1 MKKGKPSNTSQQIE
15 RPDLTDRA
23 FRIGL
28 LLKGFDGLLECI
40 GGIYLLLINPEQINR
55 WARYLTQGELSRDP
69 HDFIASHILK
79 TAHELTGAS
88 LVFGA
93 AYLLSHGI
101 IKLVLV
107 IEVIRN
113 HLWAYI
119 ALLVVTSLFVV
130 YQVYRLV
137 VNGFSLGM
145 FLLTIFDLVII
156 YLTQKEYGR
165 HKKVQAT

>member
-113 HLWAYI
+113 HLWAYL

>member
-1 MKKGKPSNTSQQIE
+1 MKKGKPSNTSQQTE

-28 LLKGFDGLLECI
+28 FLKGFDGLLECI

-79 TAHELTGAS
+79 TAHELTGSS
-88 LVFGA
+88 LIFGA

-113 HLWAYI
+113 HLWAYL
-119 ALLVVTSLFVV
+119 ALIVVTSLFVV

-137 VNGFSLGM
+137 VNGFSLSIL
-145 FLLTIFDLVII
+145 LLTIFDLVII

-165 HKKVQAT
+165 HKNVQAT

>member
-1 MKKGKPSNTSQQIE
+1 MKKGKPSNTSQQID

-28 LLKGFDGLLECI
+28 FLKGFDGMLECI
-40 GGIYLLLINPEQINR
+40 GGFYLLLINPEQINR

-79 TAHELTGAS
+79 TAHELTGTS
-88 LVFGA
+88 LIFGA

-113 HLWAYI
+113 HLWAYL
-119 ALLVVTSLFVV
+119 ALIVVTSLFVV
-130 YQVYRLV
+130 YQVYRLA
-137 VNGFSLGM
+137 VNGFSLSIL
-145 FLLTIFDLVII
+145 LLTIF
-156 YLTQKEYGR
+156 YFH
-165 HKKVQAT
+165 HKPDENPHPWNQTFDCHH

>member
-156 YLTQKEYGR
+156 YLTQREYGR

>member
-1 MKKGKPSNTSQQIE
+1 MKKAKPSNTSQQIE
-15 RPDLTDRA
+15 RPDLTDKA

-28 LLKGFDGLLECI
+28 FLKGFDGLLECI
-40 GGIYLLLINPEQINR
+40 GGICLLLINQEQINR
-55 WARYLTQGELSRDP
+55 WAGYLTQGELSRDP

-88 LVFGA
+88 LIFGA
-93 AYLLSHGI
+93 VYLLSHGI

-107 IEVIRN
+107 IEVLRN

-119 ALLVVTSLFVV
+119 ALIVVTSLFVV
-130 YQVYRLV
+130 YQIYRLV
-137 VNGFSLGM
+137 INGFSWGM

-156 YLTQKEYGR
+156 YLTQKEYVR
-165 HKKVQAT
+165 HKNVQAA

>member
-28 LLKGFDGLLECI
+28 FLKGFDGLLECI

-79 TAHELTGAS
+79 TAHELTGTS
-88 LVFGA
+88 LIFGA

-113 HLWAYI
+113 HLWAYL
-119 ALLVVTSLFVV
+119 ALIVVTSLFVV

-137 VNGFSLGM
+137 VNGFSLSIL
-145 FLLTIFDLVII
+145 LLTIFDLVII

-165 HKKVQAT
+165 HKNVQAT

>member
-1 MKKGKPSNTSQQIE
+1 MKKEKPSKTSRQIDK
-15 RPDLTDRA
+15 PDLTDRA

-55 WARYLTQGELSRDP
+55 WAGYLTQGELSRDP

-79 TAHELTGAS
+79 TAHDLTGTS
-88 LVFGA
+88 LIFGA

-107 IEVIRN
+107 IEVLRN
-113 HLWAYI
+113 HLWAYL
-119 ALLVVTSLFVV
+119 ALVIVMSLFVV

-137 VNGFSLGM
+137 VDGFSLGM
-145 FLLTIFDLVII
+145 FLLTIFDLIII
-156 YLTQKEYGR
+156 YLTQKEYVR
-165 HKKVQAT
+165 HKNVQAT